1 MWKRGIFM
9 IGIGIDTG
17 GTYTDAVVYNLETNQ
32 ILASAKS
39 LTTKEDL
46 KTGIHNVLE
55 KLPGDMLSSCGALSL
70 STTLATNAWRGKQG
84 RKRKAYL
91 DRAGPPR
98 RWNLLIRITGSNSL
112 EHVYLLECELTP
124 KPSKSRFSPTGLSLP
139 KTCKTLP
146 GTVTVSVLYSS
157 SQKSIT
163 VVMKKERRK

>member
-1 MWKRGIFM
+1 M

-70 STTLATNAWRGKQG
+70 STTLATNACVENRGGKG
-84 RKRKAYL
+84 KL
-91 DRAGPPR
+91 V
-98 RWNLLIRITGSNSL
+98 LIGLARQTLESSYQDYGIESL
-112 EHVYLLECELTP
+112 EDV
-124 KPSKSRFSPTGLSLP
+124 
-139 KTCKTLP
+139 
-146 GTVTVSVLYSS
+146 
-157 SQKSIT
+157 
-163 VVMKKERRK
+163 